1 MGGWWKKLHDE
12 KFFSI
17 LSSQHFLTSP
27 LPNVLLEILLQAF
40 AEFYLHDNEI
50 VKDASGDFRH
60 EITTLN
66 RNEVPD
72 NIETSSPPQIPTHDR
87 PVTSPQNDVT
97 DQNQISNENSDLNLE
112 NLNDLD
118 LSPISI
124 GKSDDEDDV
133 NDDNDNQS
141 SLDLSDDAILFQSF
155 FNTDQH
161 HENCSTSMNE
171 SNVMP
176 KKDQADPPDQE
187 MDDDDFDFDEAQLT
201 QENGQK
207 SQEIET
213 FRGENEISVHS
224 TPFQL
229 SLPTENTNTS
239 PNTMSLG
246 QFLNQIIEQIFD
258 PFLMALNDANT
269 TKDST
274 KSEDQLVED
283 FLYQILGKSTGEKLP
298 NNNLT
303 KKVTFANTIKT
314 IFNQFSDEV
323 VGGILEEAIKRG

>member
-1 MGGWWKKLHDE
+1 MHDE

-60 EITTLN
+60 ESTTLN

-72 NIETSSPPQIPTHDR
+72 NIETSSPPEIPNHDP
-87 PVTSPQNDVT
+87 PVTSLQNDVP
-97 DQNQISNENSDLNLE
+97 DLNQISNENSDLNLE

-124 GKSDDEDDV
+124 RKFDDDEDA
-133 NDDNDNQS
+133 NDNQF

-171 SNVMP
+171 SNVIAKNDRP
-176 KKDQADPPDQE
+176 DLPDQE

>member
-1 MGGWWKKLHDE
+1 
-12 KFFSI
+12 
-17 LSSQHFLTSP
+17 
-27 LPNVLLEILLQAF
+27 
-40 AEFYLHDNEI
+40 LHDNEI

-60 EITTLN
+60 ESTTLN

-72 NIETSSPPQIPTHDR
+72 NIETSSPPEIPTHDP
-87 PVTSPQNDVT
+87 PVTSLQNDVP
-97 DQNQISNENSDLNLE
+97 DLNQISNENSDLNLE

-124 GKSDDEDDV
+124 RNSD
-133 NDDNDNQS
+133 DDNDDKS
-141 SLDLSDDAILFQSF
+141 CLDLSDDAILFQSF

-171 SNVMP
+171 SNVIAKNDRP
-176 KKDQADPPDQE
+176 DPTDQE

-201 QENGQK
+201 QENGQQ

-239 PNTMSLG
+239 PNIMSLG

-258 PFLMALNDANT
+258 PFLMALNDVST
-269 TKDST
+269 TTS
-274 KSEDQLVED
+274 
-283 FLYQILGKSTGEKLP
+283 
-298 NNNLT
+298 
-303 KKVTFANTIKT
+303 AAR
-314 IFNQFSDEV
+314 NQR
-323 VGGILEEAIKRG
+323 IN